1 MLSES
6 TMRLVENAAVLGE
19 PQTVHIKG
27 SDDPLSARRLLGVEP
42 RHGIV
47 GRLESSLVG
56 RRWEMGAVEAILDRA
71 LDGRGGVVGVVG
83 SPGIGKLDGHRGAYV
98 CRSNVADMRVP
109 ATLQATIAARI
120 DRLDAGAKRTLNGA
134 AVIGSRFDTDL
145 LNRIDINPVLDELIT
160 SELID
165 HVRFAPRD
173 EYAFHHPL
181 IRSVAYESQLKSDRA
196 QLHLRLAA
204 SLEEGD
210 PESADLNSAVIA
222 EHLEAGGDLRSAY
235 SWHMRAG
242 TSATNHDIAAAH
254 VSWTRA
260 RRVADSLPED
270 DPNRIEMRIA
280 PRTLMCASAWRV
292 LERYRTL
299 ATTLGFEGHIA
310 MAEEMTTDGG

>member
-1 MLSES
+1 MTPSIVSRAGGNPFFAEEMVRDLNE
-6 TMRLVENAAVLGE
+6 R
-19 PQTVHIKG
+19 
-27 SDDPLSARRLLGVEP
+27 GV
-42 RHGIV
+42 
-47 GRLESSLVG
+47 
-56 RRWEMGAVEAILDRA
+56 
-71 LDGRGGVVGVVG
+71 
-83 SPGIGKLDGHRGAYV
+83 LDGHRGAYV
-98 CRSNVADMRVP
+98 CRSNAADMRVP

-242 TSATNHDIAAAH
+242 SSATNHDIAAAR

-270 DPNRIEMRIA
+270 DSNRIA
-280 PRTLMCASAWRV
+280 DAHDQGDARTSRSAGWCASLKPA
-292 LERYRTL
+292 
-299 ATTLGFEGHIA
+299 
-310 MAEEMTTDGG
+310 